1 MTAPVTAARFVAAF
15 LLAAPLAA
23 PATASAQEPG
33 TVVSGPCAAPEHRQF
48 DFWVGEWEVRDPS
61 GRVVG
66 TNSIAREYEE
76 GCVLVERWRG
86 ASGFAG
92 TSQNFWLAG
101 DGRWHQ
107 NWIDHRATGPLW
119 LSGGLDGRG
128 AMVMTD
134 VDPGATPKNRITWT
148 PNPDGTVRQRWEQSS
163 DGGGT
168 WTTVFDGMYARREGS
183 ASADAATAPSDG
195 GTADR

>member
-1 MTAPVTAARFVAAF
+1 MSRFLALLGLLVIPIVLPHGTLPAQPAGPAPC
-15 LLAAPLAA
+15 
-23 PATASAQEPG
+23 S
-33 TVVSGPCAAPEHRQF
+33 APEHRQF
-48 DFWVGEWEVRDPS
+48 DFWVGEWEVRDPA

-66 TNSIAREYEE
+66 TNSIAREYDA

-92 TSQNFWLAG
+92 TSQNFWHAG

-119 LSGGLDGRG
+119 LVGGLDGRG

-134 VDPGATPKNRITWT
+134 VDPDATPRNRITWT
-148 PNPDGTVRQRWEQSS
+148 PNPDDTVRQRWEQSS
-163 DGGGT
+163 DGGAT
-168 WTTVFDGMYARREGS
+168 WTTVFDGLYARRD
-183 ASADAATAPSDG
+183 ASAATSAAGGPSDG